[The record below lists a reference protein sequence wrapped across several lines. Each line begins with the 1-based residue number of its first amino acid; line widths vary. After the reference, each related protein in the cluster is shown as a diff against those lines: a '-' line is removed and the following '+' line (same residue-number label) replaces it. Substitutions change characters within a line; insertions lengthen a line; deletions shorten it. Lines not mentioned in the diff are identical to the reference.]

1 MRRDVFEAL
10 SAARAAKQPVVLA
23 TDLAS
28 GAQALTDGEAHL
40 LAGDLEVSGA
50 LAPAIEAALVGDR
63 SGIDDTTG
71 LFLQVFNPPLRL
83 IVIGAVHIAQALIP
97 MAGHLGYEVVVVDP
111 REAWANTDRFPGVTL
126 THDWPDEAMAALA
139 PDHRTA
145 VVALTHDPK
154 LDDPALLLALKSN
167 AFYIGALGSRKTH
180 AKRWLRLEESG
191 VSSHDFAR
199 IDGPIGL
206 AIGARSPA
214 EIALSILAKMTQVRQ
229 GAPLLVKA
237 A

>member
-1 MRRDVFEAL
+1 MQREVFDELAKAKADKRSVALVTDVTNG
-10 SAARAAKQPVVLA
+10 S
-23 TDLAS
+23 
-28 GAQALTDGEAHL
+28 QALLDQDGHG
-40 LAGDLEVSGA
+40 LAGDLDVPGA
-50 LAPAIEAALVGDR
+50 LIPSLEAAIAGDR
-63 SGIDDTTG
+63 SGIDDNSG
-71 LFLQVFNPPLRL
+71 LFIQVFNPPLRL
-83 IVIGAVHIAQALIP
+83 IIIGAVHIAQALIP
-97 MAGHLGYEVVVVDP
+97 MARVLGYEIVVVDP
-111 REAWANTDRFPGVTL
+111 RRAWANVDRFPGVAITY
-126 THDWPDEAMAALA
+126 DWPDEAMDQLA

-154 LDDPALLLALKSN
+154 LDDPALVRALASN
-167 AFYIGALGSRKTH
+167 AFYIGALGSRRTH
-180 AKRWLRLEESG
+180 GKRQIRLQEHNVDPKS
-191 VSSHDFAR
+191 FAR